1 MIRFGMA
8 SSGHLRVV
16 AGGIGGRGAYVHF
29 RERCIGA
36 MQSSKLL
43 RRSLRTEVDAERRAA
58 IMADL
63 AGVRIGAA
71 AVQTEQSR
79 Q

>member
-1 MIRFGMA
+1 MIRFGLA

-16 AGGIGGRGAYVHF
+16 AGGMGGRGAYVHS

-36 MQSSKLL
+36 MQSTKLL
-43 RRSLRTEVDAERRAA
+43 RRSLRAEVGAERRAV

-63 AGVRIGAA
+63 AGLRSGAA
-71 AVQTEQSR
+71 AVQIEQSR